1 MEAFDRTQKNA
12 MEANMKKIIGAAT
25 ATVLGLGAF
34 TTSAIAE
41 TIVTADVLNVREKP
55 TTESKVVEKVKEGQ
69 KLKVIHTEEGWS
81 KIDLNG
87 KELFVSSEYTK
98 DIYHVTANLLNVRT
112 EANTESE
119 ILGRLKQD
127 DVIESTHQVKDGWL
141 QFEYKGKTAY
151 ANVSFLS
158 STALI
163 EKKAEEKTKRVAKVQ
178 KAVKAKEEVKTQKE
192 AKVQEIAK
200 AKETTKEQ
208 KETKAEEIVK
218 PKEEAKVTERVKV
231 KEETKA
237 EEIVKPKEEAKVTER
252 VKVKEETK
260 AEEIV
265 KPKEEAKVK
274 EIEKEEAKAQEIEK
288 AKEEAK
294 AQEIAKAKEEAKAQE
309 IEKAKEEAKAQEI
322 AKAKEEAKAQEIEKA
337 KEEEKAQE
345 IAKAKEEEKAQEI
358 AKAKEEEKAQEIA
371 KAKEEAKAQEIAKAK
386 EEAKA
391 REIEKAKEEA
401 KAKAQEIAKAKKEAQ
416 AREIEEAKAKEAT
429 KTQEVSKNN
438 TQSAKRELTVV
449 ATAYTAD
456 PSENGT
462 YGGRVLTAMG
472 HDLTANPNMRIIA
485 VDPKVIPLGSKVWVE
500 GYGEAIAGDTGS
512 AIKGNRIDVLMGSK
526 SKAMNWGRQ
535 TVKVKVL

>member
-1 MEAFDRTQKNA
+1 
-12 MEANMKKIIGAAT
+12 MKKIIGAAT

-81 KIDLNG
+81 KIELNG
-87 KELFVSSEYTK
+87 KEVFVSSEFTK

-158 STALI
+158 STAPI

-208 KETKAEEIVK
+208 KEVKVKEIAK

-265 KPKEEAKVK
+265 KTKEEEKV
-274 EIEKEEAKAQEIEK
+274 
-288 AKEEAK
+288 KEEAK
-294 AQEIAKAKEEAKAQE
+294 AQEIAKAKAEEKVRE
-309 IEKAKEEAKAQEI
+309 IEKTKEEARAQEI
-322 AKAKEEAKAQEIEKA
+322 AKAKEKA
-337 KEEEKAQE
+337 KEET
-345 IAKAKEEEKAQEI
+345 
-358 AKAKEEEKAQEIA
+358 
-371 KAKEEAKAQEIAKAK
+371 KAQEIAKAK

-401 KAKAQEIAKAKKEAQ
+401 KAQEIAKAKKEAQ
-416 AREIEEAKAKEAT
+416 AREIEKAKEEAKAKEAT

-526 SKAMNWGRQ
+526 SKAMN
-535 TVKVKVL
+535 

>member
-1 MEAFDRTQKNA
+1 
-12 MEANMKKIIGAAT
+12 MKKKIGAATATAT

-55 TTESKVVEKVKEGQ
+55 TTESKIVEKVKEGQ

-158 STALI
+158 STAPI

-208 KETKAEEIVK
+208 KEVKVKEIAKPKEEAKVTERVKVKEEMKAEEIVK

-265 KPKEEAKVK
+265 KTKEEEKV
-274 EIEKEEAKAQEIEK
+274 
-288 AKEEAK
+288 KEEAK
-294 AQEIAKAKEEAKAQE
+294 AQEIAKAKAEEKVRE
-309 IEKAKEEAKAQEI
+309 IEKAKEEARAQEI
-322 AKAKEEAKAQEIEKA
+322 AKAKE
-337 KEEEKAQE
+337 
-345 IAKAKEEEKAQEI
+345 
-358 AKAKEEEKAQEIA
+358 
-371 KAKEEAKAQEIAKAK
+371 KAKEEAKEEARAQEIAKAK

-401 KAKAQEIAKAKKEAQ
+401 KAQEIAKAKKEAQ
-416 AREIEEAKAKEAT
+416 AREIEKAKEEAKAKEAT

-472 HDLTANPNMRIIA
+472 HDLTINPNMRIIA

>member
-1 MEAFDRTQKNA
+1 
-12 MEANMKKIIGAAT
+12 MKKVIGAAT
-25 ATVLGLGAF
+25 ATVFGLGAF
-34 TTSAIAE
+34 TTTAIAE

-69 KLKVIHTEEGWS
+69 ELKVINTEDGWS

-87 KELFVSSEYTK
+87 KEVFVSSEFTK
-98 DIYHVTANLLNVRT
+98 DVYHVTANLLNVRSD
-112 EANTESE
+112 ANTESE
-119 ILGRLKQD
+119 ILGRLKKD

-158 STALI
+158 STAPV
-163 EKKAEEKTKRVAKVQ
+163 EKKAEEKTKKVAKVQ
-178 KAVKAKEEVKTQKE
+178 KTVKAKEEVKTQK
-192 AKVQEIAK
+192 
-200 AKETTKEQ
+200 
-208 KETKAEEIVK
+208 IVK
-218 PKEEAKVTERVKV
+218 PKEEAKVQEV
-231 KEETKA
+231 
-237 EEIVKPKEEAKVTER
+237 VKPKEE
-252 VKVKEETK
+252 VKVQEV
-260 AEEIV
+260 V
-265 KPKEEAKVK
+265 KP
-274 EIEKEEAKAQEIEK
+274 
-288 AKEEAK
+288 
-294 AQEIAKAKEEAKAQE
+294 
-309 IEKAKEEAKAQEI
+309 
-322 AKAKEEAKAQEIEKA
+322 

-371 KAKEEAKAQEIAKAK
+371 KAKEEAKAQEIARAKEEAKAREIAKAK

-391 REIEKAKEEA
+391 REVAKAKEE
-401 KAKAQEIAKAKKEAQ
+401 
-416 AREIEEAKAKEAT
+416 
-429 KTQEVSKNN
+429 SKNN
-438 TQSAKRELTVV
+438 TQAAKRELTVV

-535 TVKVKVL
+535 TVKVKIL

>member
-1 MEAFDRTQKNA
+1 
-12 MEANMKKIIGAAT
+12 MKKIIGAAT
-25 ATVLGLGAF
+25 ATVFGLGAF

-55 TTESKVVEKVKEGQ
+55 TTESKVIEKVKEGQ
-69 KLKVIHTEEGWS
+69 KLKVINTEEGWS
-81 KIDLNG
+81 KIDLTG
-87 KELFVSSEYTK
+87 KELFVSSEFTK
-98 DIYHVTANLLNVRT
+98 DIYHVTANLLNVRS

-119 ILGRLKQD
+119 ILGRLKKD
-127 DVIESTHQVKDGWL
+127 DVIESTHQAKDGWL

-158 STALI
+158 STAPS
-163 EKKAEEKTKRVAKVQ
+163 EKKAGEKTKQVAKVQ
-178 KAVKAKEEVKTQKE
+178 KAVKAKEEAKTQKVAKIQEIAKTKETTKVLEEVKVQEVAKSKEEKKVQEIAKPKEETKVQEIAKPKEE
-192 AKVQEIAK
+192 AKVKEVEKVKEEAKAQEIAKPKEETKVQEIAK
-200 AKETTKEQ
+200 AKE
-208 KETKAEEIVK
+208 
-218 PKEEAKVTERVKV
+218 EAK
-231 KEETKA
+231 A
-237 EEIVKPKEEAKVTER
+237 QEIAKS
-252 VKVKEETK
+252 
-260 AEEIV
+260 
-265 KPKEEAKVK
+265 
-274 EIEKEEAKAQEIEK
+274 KEEAKAQEIVK

-309 IEKAKEEAKAQEI
+309 IAKSKEEAKAQEIVKAKEEAKAQEI
-322 AKAKEEAKAQEIEKA
+322 AKSKEEAKAQEIV
-337 KEEEKAQE
+337 
-345 IAKAKEEEKAQEI
+345 
-358 AKAKEEEKAQEIA
+358 
-371 KAKEEAKAQEIAKAK
+371 KAKEEAKAQEIARAK

-401 KAKAQEIAKAKKEAQ
+401 KAK
-416 AREIEEAKAKEAT
+416 EE
-429 KTQEVSKNN
+429 SKNN

-535 TVKVKVL
+535 TVKVKIL

>member
-55 TTESKVVEKVKEGQ
+55 TTESKIVEKVKEGQ

-158 STALI
+158 STAPI

-237 EEIVKPKEEAKVTER
+237 EEIAKTKEEAKVQ
-252 VKVKEETK
+252 
-260 AEEIV
+260 
-265 KPKEEAKVK
+265 
-274 EIEKEEAKAQEIEK
+274 EIEKVKEEAKAQEIAKAKEEAKVREMEK
-288 AKEEAK
+288 AKAQEIAKAKEEEKAQEIAKAKEEAQEIEKVKEEAK

-309 IEKAKEEAKAQEI
+309 IEKVKEEAKAQEI
-322 AKAKEEAKAQEIEKA
+322 AKAKEEAKVREMEK
-337 KEEEKAQE
+337 
-345 IAKAKEEEKAQEI
+345 
-358 AKAKEEEKAQEIA
+358 
-371 KAKEEAKAQEIAKAK
+371 AKAQEIAKAK

-401 KAKAQEIAKAKKEAQ
+401 KAKSQEIAKAKEEAQ
-416 AREIEEAKAKEAT
+416 AREIEKAKAKEAT

-472 HDLTANPNMRIIA
+472 HDLTENPNMRIIA

-535 TVKVKVL
+535 TVKVKIL

>member
-1 MEAFDRTQKNA
+1 MEFPNFMEGFHRVQKNV
-12 MEANMKKIIGAAT
+12 MEANMKKVIGAAT
-25 ATVLGLGAF
+25 ATLFGLGAF
-34 TTSAIAE
+34 TTTVTAE

-55 TTESKVVEKVKEGQ
+55 TTESKVVEKVKNGQ
-69 KLKVIHTEEGWS
+69 ELKVINTEDGWS
-81 KIDLNG
+81 KIELNG
-87 KELFVSSEYTK
+87 KEVFVSSEFTK

-158 STALI
+158 STAPI

-265 KPKEEAKVK
+265 KPKEEAEVTERVKVK
-274 EIEKEEAKAQEIEK
+274 EETKAEEIAK
-288 AKEEAK
+288 AKEEAEVTERVKVKEETK
-294 AQEIAKAKEEAKAQE
+294 AEEIAKAKEEAKAE
-309 IEKAKEEAKAQEI
+309 EI
-322 AKAKEEAKAQEIEKA
+322 AKAKEEAKAE
-337 KEEEKAQE
+337 
-345 IAKAKEEEKAQEI
+345 
-358 AKAKEEEKAQEIA
+358 
-371 KAKEEAKAQEIAKAK
+371 EIAKAK

-391 REIEKAKEEA
+391 REIEKAK
-401 KAKAQEIAKAKKEAQ
+401 
-416 AREIEEAKAKEAT
+416 EEAKAKEAT

-472 HDLTANPNMRIIA
+472 HDLTENPNMRIIA

>member
-1 MEAFDRTQKNA
+1 
-12 MEANMKKIIGAAT
+12 MKKIIGAAT

-81 KIDLNG
+81 KIELNG
-87 KELFVSSEYTK
+87 KEVFVSSEFTK

-158 STALI
+158 STAPI

-252 VKVKEETK
+252 VKVKEEMK

-265 KPKEEAKVK
+265 KPKEEAKVTERVKVK
-274 EIEKEEAKAQEIEK
+274 EEMKAEEIAKTKEEAKIQEIEK
-288 AKEEAK
+288 VKEEAK
-294 AQEIAKAKEEAKAQE
+294 AQEIARAKEEAKVRE
-309 IEKAKEEAKAQEI
+309 MEKEKEEAR
-322 AKAKEEAKAQEIEKA
+322 
-337 KEEEKAQE
+337 AQE
-345 IAKAKEEEKAQEI
+345 IAKAKEEEKAREME
-358 AKAKEEEKAQEIA
+358 KEKEETKAQEIA

-386 EEAKA
+386 KEAQA
-391 REIEKAKEEA
+391 REIEKAK
-401 KAKAQEIAKAKKEAQ
+401 
-416 AREIEEAKAKEAT
+416 EEAKAKEAT

-472 HDLTANPNMRIIA
+472 HDLTANSNMRIIA